1 MIREIL
7 KMGDERLL
15 RIAPPVPAEMFDSP
29 ELWQLID
36 DMFQTMESVGGV
48 GLAAPQ
54 IGVDLQLVIFGFE
67 HSERYPDAEAV
78 PQTILINPLITP
90 LNTLTE
96 EGFEGCLSVPG
107 LRGAVDRFQQIRYE
121 GFDPKGEPIVRVASG
136 FHARVVQHECD
147 HLIGRLYPSRITDF
161 SKFGFTEVMFPDL
174 DPTADD

>member
-15 RIAPPVPAEMFDSP
+15 RVAKPVPPELFDTP

-36 DMFQTMESVGGV
+36 DMLQTMEHAGGV

-67 HSERYPDAEAV
+67 HSERYPDAEPV

-90 LNTLTE
+90 LSPAVE
-96 EGFEGCLSVPG
+96 EDWEGCLSVPG
-107 LRGAVDRFQQIRYE
+107 LRGVVERFEKIRYE
-121 GFDPKGEPIVRVASG
+121 GFDPKGDPIVRVADS

-147 HLIGRLYPSRITDF
+147 HLIGRLYPSRIKDF
-161 SKFGFTEVMFPDL
+161 NKFGFTEVLFPEL
-174 DPTADD
+174 AAGTQE

>member
-15 RIAPPVPAEMFDSP
+15 RVAQPVPPEMFDTP

-36 DMFQTMESVGGV
+36 DMLQTMEHAGGV

-67 HSERYPDAEAV
+67 HSERYPDAEPV

-90 LNTLTE
+90 LTPAVE
-96 EGFEGCLSVPG
+96 EDWEGCLSVPG
-107 LRGAVDRFQQIRYE
+107 LRGVVERFEKIRYE
-121 GFDPKGEPIVRVASG
+121 GFDPKGEPIVRIADS

-147 HLIGRLYPSRITDF
+147 HLIGRLYPSRIKDF
-161 SKFGFTEVMFPDL
+161 NKFGFIEVLFPEL
-174 DPTADD
+174 APSIQE